1 MLSHQAMEVSGEGVA
16 VHYVMGRF
24 EMLLQ
29 AMLPRIALV
38 ASRMWTLKTCLR

>member
-1 MLSHQAMEVSGEGVA
+1 MEVSGEDVA
-16 VHYVMGRF
+16 VYYVMGRF

-38 ASRMWTLKTCLR
+38 ASRMWTLKTRLR